1 MKEIT
6 LKIKIPEEINE
17 IAKISESEISLLVN
31 RILKKKLL
39 RIAKIE
45 RILSKSKLSEKRA
58 EEIAREIS
66 ISLSK
71 EYEKIYEQRKKK

>member
-66 ISLSK
+66 VSLSK
-71 EYEKIYEQRKKK
+71 EYEKIYEKRKKK